1 MSTVTSSF
9 TTSSFATSS
18 PAASSYRALVR
29 RLLLL
34 VACVLPLAGGLGGC
48 AATAEQAASPPG
60 LHAATGVWTYETTG
74 SRYLTRGT
82 LRLAL
87 DDDGRLRGTLR
98 DARLGTVDVDG
109 RLRGRHLVLRIGQ
122 RLAVHGTVE
131 GDRFTGALE
140 LPFYDVANAY
150 GTSARQRRGGSRFR
164 QSTDGAFYAERGS
177 LLGTTL
183 PPIDCGGLRLYEATD
198 PC

>member
-1 MSTVTSSF
+1 MSTV
-9 TTSSFATSS
+9 AP
-18 PAASSYRALVR
+18 PASG
-29 RLLLL
+29 RL
-34 VACVLPLAGGLGGC
+34 LPLAACLLVIAGALGGC
-48 AATAEQAASPPG
+48 AATSEPAASPLG
-60 LHAATGVWTYETTG
+60 VHAATGVWTYETAG

-82 LRLAL
+82 FRLNL

-98 DARLGTVDVDG
+98 DARLGTVDVEG
-109 RLRGRHLVLRIGQ
+109 RLRGRRLVLRIGQ

-150 GTSARQRRGGSRFR
+150 GTSARQQRRGRGSRFR

-183 PPIDCGGLRLYEATD
+183 PPIDCGGLRLYEASG